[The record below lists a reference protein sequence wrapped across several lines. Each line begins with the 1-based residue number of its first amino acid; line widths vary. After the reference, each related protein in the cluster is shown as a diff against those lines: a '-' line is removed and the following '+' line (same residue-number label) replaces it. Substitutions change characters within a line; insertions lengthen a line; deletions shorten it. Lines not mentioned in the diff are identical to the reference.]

1 MLLLCLASRWVQTW
15 PHKSTFA
22 IAAVELEQGLGH
34 VNVSL
39 EVLDVVQD
47 TQQDLLLGVLL
58 VSGLHGHRDQQSQLS
73 KLVRVVFLILPVS
86 RTWRSS
92 SVLIRET

>member
-1 MLLLCLASRWVQTW
+1 MELLT
-15 PHKSTFA
+15 HKSTFA

-47 TQQDLLLGVLL
+47 TQQDLLLYRDRVE
-58 VSGLHGHRDQQSQLS
+58 SGTHCP
-73 KLVRVVFLILPVS
+73 PVIPAPPEAEVAGS
-86 RTWRSS
+86 
-92 SVLIRET
+92 